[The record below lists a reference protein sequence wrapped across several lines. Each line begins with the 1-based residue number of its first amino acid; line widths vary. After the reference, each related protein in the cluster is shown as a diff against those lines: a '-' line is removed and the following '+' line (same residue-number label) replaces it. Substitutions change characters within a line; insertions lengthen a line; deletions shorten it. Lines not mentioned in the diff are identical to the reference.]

1 MLKFFIFY
9 SFSCVCIYL
18 LLSCLL
24 NSNLGTDREFDEAMS
39 DNSARLL
46 ALLISSIF
54 WPIVLP
60 ILIINNLRKEDKNEN
75 WN

>member
-18 LLSCLL
+18 LLSGLL

-75 WN
+75 

>member
-75 WN
+75 